1 MKSLFPHTSFAL
13 LVLLGTSAD
22 GSDSAPPHSATNPE
36 SPLMLSGPWAPEDP
50 HRLDFAALP
59 RVPGE
64 HSVISEVRAPGS
76 PKDRLDHK
84 NGGVNQHNYLAHH
97 DGRFWAMW
105 SDGPGIEDRV
115 GQRVKFAT
123 STDGL
128 NWNEPRF
135 LTPIPPNS
143 GPDSPHYATRTK
155 RGMRW
160 ISRGFWKRDGEL
172 LALASLD
179 EAAGFFGESLELR
192 AFRLNKAKDDW
203 EDAGLVY
210 DNTIN
215 NFPPLQL
222 PAGDWMMSRRT
233 YDYDKTGVHFLV
245 GGVKSLNDW
254 ESFPVLGSA
263 SELKAEEPDW
273 WILPDNTLSAVF
285 RDNRRGGFLY
295 RAFSTDDGRTW
306 SKPVKTNFPDATSKI
321 SGLRLR
327 DGRYVLVSNPNPKK
341 RDPLTLSISEDGLV
355 FTKMLYLVG
364 ERWIDYPH
372 VIEHGDSL
380 FVAFAGG
387 KQSVEVLKVKLADID
402 ATTMPEAPL
411 LNEEFSIEAPPPPHR
426 DWIDLGNEGER
437 IYLAA
442 DVTVPVRGKTASLNL
457 TTRSEEKRVAVG
469 VNSDG
474 KLTASLYEAET
485 IGPELEEGERLSLLV
500 RIDAHASRPDGLFVQ
515 IGPAGTVPAEP
526 SATEGWTLLNK
537 AGDSQANLVK
547 ATVEGEDEAPAFIK
561 VRIARSHAGLSTTEP
576 IAVVFSRAAPPFDLS
591 PPHPV
596 ENPGSAL
603 MLAGEGIPQET
614 HRIAFHDL
622 PRLPSAHAI
631 VSDVLPLDGDRVNQH
646 NYLAHHAGRFW
657 AMWSDGPGASKGP
670 GKVPGHDLMGQ
681 HVSFATSEDG
691 LKWSAIGNL
700 SGPPEEGYGWIAR
713 GFWLRE
719 GKLLALASRFV
730 GNGYRGLGL
739 QLHAFSLEDA
749 AAESPIWRHH
759 GLVMDDALNNFEP
772 RLLPSGEWLMSR
784 RDHVGDVHVAVGG
797 VKSFDAWSSF
807 PQAAGKDPTLSAE
820 EPDWWV
826 LPDGN
831 LCALFRDNNK
841 SGYLFR
847 AFSTDHGRT
856 WTTPVQTN
864 FPDARSKFC
873 ALRLSDGRYAL
884 VSNSNPR
891 MRTPLTLALSDDG
904 LVFDKLYYLVGGR
917 HVDYPHLIEHEDD
930 LYIAF
935 NTLKMTCEVL
945 KVSLNDLAP

>member
-1 MKSLFPHTSFAL
+1 MRYPFLLLPLAL
-13 LVLLGTSAD
+13 LGGACM
-22 GSDSAPPHSATNPE
+22 GAPPHPETNPE
-36 SPLMLSGPWAPEDP
+36 SPLMLSGPWVPEDS

-59 RVPGE
+59 RVPSE
-64 HSVISEVRAPGS
+64 HVVVSEVRAPGS
-76 PKDRLDHK
+76 PQDRLDHEK
-84 NGGVNQHNYLAHH
+84 GGVNQHNYLAHH
-97 DGRFWAMW
+97 EGRFWAMW

-123 STDGL
+123 SPDGL
-128 NWNEPRF
+128 AWSEPRF
-135 LTPIPPNS
+135 LAPIPPDS

-155 RGMRW
+155 KGKRW
-160 ISRGFWKRDGEL
+160 IARGFWKRDGEL

-192 AFRLNKAKDDW
+192 AFRFDKDKNGW

-215 NFPPLQL
+215 NFPPLKL
-222 PAGDWMMSRRT
+222 HTGEWMMSRRT
-233 YDYDKTGVHFLV
+233 HDYGKTGVHFLV
-245 GGVKSLNDW
+245 GGTKSLDDW

-273 WILPDNTLSAVF
+273 WILPDKTLSAVF
-285 RDNRRGGFLY
+285 RDNRRGGYLY
-295 RAFSTDDGRTW
+295 RAFSADDGRTW
-306 SKPVKTNFPDATSKI
+306 SRPVKTNFPDATSKI
-321 SGLRLR
+321 SGLRLA
-327 DGRYVLVSNPNPKK
+327 DGRYVLVSNPNPRR

-364 ERWIDYPH
+364 GRHVDYPH

-402 ATTMPEAPL
+402 ATAMPEAPL
-411 LNEEFSIEAPPPPHR
+411 LNAEFSVEAPPPPHG

-437 IYLAA
+437 LYLVA
-442 DVTVPVRGKTASLNL
+442 DLTVPVRGKTASLNL
-457 TTRSEEKRVAVG
+457 TTRSGEKRVTVG
-469 VNSDG
+469 VNKSG
-474 KLTASLYEAET
+474 KLTANLYGAET
-485 IGPELEEGERLSLLV
+485 TGPELKAGERLSLLV
-500 RIDAHASRPDGLFVQ
+500 RIDAHAGRPDGIFVQ
-515 IGPAGTVPAEP
+515 VGTVGILPAEP
-526 SATEGWTLLNK
+526 SAKDDWTLVNE
-537 AGDSQANLVK
+537 AGDSQANLAK
-547 ATVEGEDEAPAFIK
+547 ATVEDEDEAPAFAK
-561 VRIARSHAGLSTTEP
+561 VRLARSHAGLSTAEP
-576 IAVVFSRAAPPFDLS
+576 IAVVFSQTAPPFDLS

-596 ENPGSAL
+596 KNPGSAL
-603 MLAGEGIPQET
+603 MLAGDGIPQDT
-614 HRIAFHDL
+614 HRIAFQDL
-622 PRLPSAHAI
+622 PRLPSQHAV
-631 VSDVLPLDGDRVNQH
+631 VSDVLPLHGDRVNQH
-646 NYLAHHAGRFW
+646 NYLVHHAGRFW
-657 AMWSDGPGASKGP
+657 AMWSDGPGESKGQ
-670 GKVPGHDLMGQ
+670 GKVPGHDLAGQ
-681 HVSFATSEDG
+681 HVSFATSDDG
-691 LKWSAIGNL
+691 VNWSAIGNL

-719 GKLLALASRFV
+719 GELLALASRFV
-730 GNGYRGLGL
+730 GPVGYRGLGL

-749 AAESPIWRHH
+749 TAERPAWRHH
-759 GLVMDDALNNFEP
+759 GLVLDDALNNFEP
-772 RLLPSGEWLMSR
+772 RLLPSGEWMMSR
-784 RDHVGDVHVAVGG
+784 RDHVGDVFVAVGG
-797 VKSFDAWSSF
+797 VDSFDDWTSF

-831 LCALFRDNNK
+831 LCALFRDNNQ
-841 SGYLFR
+841 SGYLYR

-856 WTTPVQTN
+856 WTTPVRTH

-891 MRTPLTLALSDDG
+891 RRNPLTLALSEDG
-904 LVFDKLYYLVGGR
+904 LVFDKLFYLVGGR
-917 HVDYPHLIEHEDD
+917 HVDYPHLIEHEGA